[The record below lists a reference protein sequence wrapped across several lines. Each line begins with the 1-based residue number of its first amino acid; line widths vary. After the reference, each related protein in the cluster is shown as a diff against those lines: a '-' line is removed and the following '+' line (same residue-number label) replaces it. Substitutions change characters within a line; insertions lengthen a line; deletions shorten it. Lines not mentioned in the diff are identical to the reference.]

1 MFSHMGNGVTVCN
14 KLREKYGDY
23 ENIAHIS
30 TEREVT
36 FYDDKMPLEEVRK
49 YIEDFAK
56 YKDMQIS
63 ASQPE
68 SVFSVPAF
76 ERSNTSLRRKKPFRN
91 R

>member
-1 MFSHMGNGVTVCN
+1 MTIKC
-14 KLREKYGDY
+14 
-23 ENIAHIS
+23 
-30 TEREVT
+30 
-36 FYDDKMPLEEVRK
+36 PEEVRK

-76 ERSNTSLRRKKPFRN
+76 EKEQHQPEKKEAVSEQIKPVYKNETLSEGKNYRITDMHPSYGGAKHRFSVKY
-91 R
+91 